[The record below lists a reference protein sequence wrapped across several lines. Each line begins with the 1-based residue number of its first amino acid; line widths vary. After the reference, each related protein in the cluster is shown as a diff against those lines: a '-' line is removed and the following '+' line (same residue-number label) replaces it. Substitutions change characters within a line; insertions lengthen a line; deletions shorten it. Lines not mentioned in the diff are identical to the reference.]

1 VNSCALQSQPRQ
13 VPRGDPRHRLLLAEV
28 ARAGCFRPATARTV
42 LYGCLVVL
50 SYAAAYA
57 TLLAAPG
64 PAVRI
69 LAIAALAFVSVH
81 CGFIAH
87 EAGHGAITRDRR
99 KAAWVGQVFN
109 TLLTALSCSHFNE
122 IHSRH
127 HPHCNERACDPD
139 MQSSLFSMY
148 PQAAVDKTGLGKV
161 VSRYQAVLIWVL
173 VWLQGFSLK
182 VDSVRHLRN
191 NPRTTRIDQVVMLLH
206 VALWTVPPV
215 LFIGL
220 ADALLNYALMTLL
233 IGPYLGMI
241 FLVNHIGTRVIEP
254 GETLSFFSQELA
266 VTRNLGS
273 SRASDFVFGGLN
285 NHIEHHLFPSMPTA
299 HLPKARRITRSF
311 CQQHCIAYQEMSWFA
326 AAREVTRHFK
336 AMSAWVPPASALR
349 SDRP

>member
-1 VNSCALQSQPRQ
+1 VNSYALQPQPRQ
-13 VPRGDPRHRLLLAEV
+13 APRGDQRHRLLLAEV
-28 ARAGCFRPATARTV
+28 VQAGCFRPATVHTAI
-42 LYGCLVVL
+42 YGCLVVL

-64 PAVRI
+64 PAVRM
-69 LAIAALAFVSVH
+69 LAIAGLAFVSVH

-109 TLLTALSCSHFNE
+109 TLLTALSYSHFSD

-127 HPHCNERACDPD
+127 HPHCNERGCDPD

-148 PQAAVDKTGLGKV
+148 PQAAVGKTGLGRV
-161 VSRYQAVLIWVL
+161 VSRYQAGLIWIL

-182 VDSVRHLRN
+182 VDSVRHLRDH
-191 NPRTTRIDQVVMLLH
+191 PSTTRVDQIVMLLH
-206 VALWTVPPV
+206 AALWTVPPV
-215 LFIGL
+215 LFLGPV
-220 ADALLNYALMTLL
+220 DALLNYTLMTLF

-254 GETLSFFSQELA
+254 GESISFFSQEIA

-273 SRASDFVFGGLN
+273 SPISDFVFGGLN

-299 HLPKARRITRSF
+299 HLPKARQITRSF
-311 CQQHCIAYQEMSWFA
+311 CERHGIAYREMGWFA

-336 AMSAWVPPASALR
+336 AMSAWVPSTPELR
-349 SDRP
+349 NDRS